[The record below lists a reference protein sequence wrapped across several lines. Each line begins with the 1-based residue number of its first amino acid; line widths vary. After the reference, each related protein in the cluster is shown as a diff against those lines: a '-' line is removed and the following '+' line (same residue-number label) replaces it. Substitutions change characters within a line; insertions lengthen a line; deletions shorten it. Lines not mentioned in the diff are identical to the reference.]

1 MTRDKMMAMM
11 NGIIRTITHPTYLG
25 LENIPLQGG
34 LIVATNH
41 MSRMDT
47 LLLLITPNRKDIT
60 ALVADKYKRYPLFDW
75 IIRTGGGIYLDRENT
90 DFGAL
95 RAGVEALKRGL
106 ALGIAPE
113 GTRSKNGGLLEGKP
127 GTVLVA
133 LKAEVPIVP
142 VGIYGTQNVF
152 LRAFTLQ
159 RPRLTI
165 SFGKAF
171 CLEPLDRGRRSE
183 QMKEYT
189 DEVMCR
195 IAAQLPEKHHGF
207 YKGYPR
213 IKEIQRESQ
222 SVISQ

>member
-1 MTRDKMMAMM
+1 MTRDNLRSIM
-11 NGIIRTITHPTYLG
+11 NGLLRFLTRPTFTG
-25 LENIPLQGG
+25 LENIPLEGG

-47 LLLLITPNRKDIT
+47 LLLLITPNRTDIT
-60 ALVADKYKRYPLFDW
+60 ALIADKYQRYPVFSW
-75 IIRTGGGIYLDRENT
+75 IIRTGGGIWLDRENA

-95 RAGVEALKRGL
+95 RAGVDALKRGL

-133 LKAEVPIVP
+133 LKAEVPILP

-152 LRAFTLQ
+152 VRAFTFQ
-159 RPRLTI
+159 RPRVWI
-165 SFGKAF
+165 NFGKPF
-171 CLEPLDRGRRSE
+171 CLEPLDRNRRSE

-189 DEVMCR
+189 DELMCR

-207 YKGYPR
+207 YTGYPR

-222 SVISQ
+222 SVIGQ

>member
-1 MTRDKMMAMM
+1 M
-11 NGIIRTITHPTYLG
+11 
-25 LENIPLQGG
+25 
-34 LIVATNH
+34 
-41 MSRMDT
+41 
-47 LLLLITPNRKDIT
+47 
-60 ALVADKYKRYPLFDW
+60 FDW
-75 IIRTGGGIYLDRENT
+75 IIRTGGGIDLDRENT

-113 GTRSKNGGLLEGKP
+113 GTRSKNGGLLEGTA

-142 VGIYGTQNVF
+142 VGIYGTENVF
-152 LRAFTLQ
+152 LRAFTFQ

-165 SFGKAF
+165 SYGKPF
-171 CLEPLDRGRRSE
+171 CLEPLDRSRRSE

-195 IAAQLPEKHHGF
+195 IAAQLPEQHHGF
-207 YKGYPR
+207 YG
-213 IKEIQRESQ
+213 ESEDQGIGGNSIRPQ
-222 SVISQ
+222 SMSDQGRG